1 MQPSLL
7 DMKTQFDACL
17 PSLQAALEDWYEDEV
32 EAIDAGIVGGAEAG
46 SGGSMMTVG
55 PAIDSKRV
63 LDASA
68 VTKRVIG
75 IDIPPEII
83 RPGGYRSKEH
93 MLDHLIP
100 KLRKVY
106 TGEIKV
112 KRRKQAKKMQSVTP
126 A

>member
-7 DMKTQFDACL
+7 DPETQFDAQEPL
-17 PSLQAALEDWYEDEV
+17 LRAALEDWYDDEG
-32 EAIDAGIVGGAEAG
+32 EAIDADIVGGAQSGA
-46 SGGSMMTVG
+46 GGSMMTVG

-68 VTKRVIG
+68 VTQQIIG
-75 IDIPPEII
+75 IDIAPEII
-83 RPGGYRSKEH
+83 RPGGYDSKEQ
-93 MLDHLIP
+93 MLEHLIP
-100 KLRKVY
+100 ELRKVY

-112 KRRKQAKKMQSVTP
+112 KKRKQPKPMQPVTP